1 MVKGRKMMTTA
12 GLLRDPEAEKSD
24 RVGFIELFFDLVF
37 VFAVTQL
44 AHRLVEYPSPVGVAQ
59 SLVLFLAIWS
69 VWTGTTWVTN
79 RLDVERNSVRLLL
92 LAMMIGGLFQAL
104 AIPDAFE
111 LSRDARAFAVV
122 HIVLQLGRTLFILG
136 AFVRRNTLHLRHSL
150 RTVMWVL
157 TAAPFWIV
165 GALQSEE
172 ERLFWW
178 AAALVIEYGAT
189 AARYWVPGIGTSQAA
204 DWDVEA
210 NHFAERCGL
219 FIIIALGELILIT
232 GNTVGDLTLNLYTLT
247 AFLSI
252 LVTSMAMWWIYFSY
266 SAEKNAHAVED
277 AWDSGRAARIVY
289 VYLHIPLICGLL
301 LSAAGD
307 EALVNHPADAA
318 ALSDL
323 IQIVGGT
330 ALFLVGALV
339 VKRVICGRF
348 MSSHLTGILML
359 ILLPPLVQGMPL
371 YLVGVSVAA
380 VMVTVAFWEEVA
392 IRLDRRRKGLD
403 EDAGAEEKISMVEV

>member
-1 MVKGRKMMTTA
+1 MTTA
-12 GLLRDPEAEKSD
+12 GLLRDAEAEKSD

-44 AHRLVEYPSPVGVAQ
+44 AHRLVEHSSPVGVAQ

-79 RLDVERNSVRLLL
+79 RLDVEHNSVRLLL
-92 LAMMIGGLFQAL
+92 LAMMLGGLFQAL

-111 LSRDARAFAVV
+111 YSLDARGFAVV
-122 HIVLQLGRTLFILG
+122 HIALQLGRTLFILA
-136 AFVRRNTLHLRHSL
+136 AFFHRNTLHLRHSI
-150 RTVMWVL
+150 RTVVWVL
-157 TAAPFWIV
+157 VAAPFWIV

-232 GNTVGDLTLNLYTLT
+232 GNTVGDLTLNFYTLT

-252 LVTSMAMWWIYFSY
+252 LVTTMAMWWIYFSY

-277 AWDSGRAARIVY
+277 ARDSGRAARIVY

-307 EALVNHPADAA
+307 EGLVNHPADAA
-318 ALSDL
+318 TLGNLA
-323 IQIVGGT
+323 QIVGGS
-330 ALFLVGALV
+330 ALFLTGALV
-339 VKRVICGRF
+339 IKRVICGRF
-348 MSSHLTGILML
+348 MSSHVTGILML
-359 ILLPPLVQGMPL
+359 ILLWPLAIGRPL
-371 YLVGVSVAA
+371 YLVGVAVSGILVA
-380 VMVTVAFWEEVA
+380 VALWEEVA
-392 IRLDRRRKGLD
+392 IRLDRRRQGLD
-403 EDAGAEEKISMVEV
+403 ENAGAEEEISMVEV